1 MTNQTERKL
10 ARITGLRIEWISEP
24 GYMLGFDGIWMVVQT
39 GGKTPEE
46 AGKKFLRY
54 NLMRAGRVLLSQQH
68 CRCAHCD
75 GYKPL
80 QLDHITP
87 RSKSRDDRLENL
99 RMLCLECHNRRH
111 NLVQ

>member
-39 GGKTPEE
+39 QGRTPEE

-54 NLMRAGRVLLSQQH
+54 NLKRAGRVLLGQQH

-87 RSKSRDDRLENL
+87 RSQGRDDRLENL
-99 RMLCLECHNRRH
+99 RLLCLDCHNRRH
-111 NLVQ
+111 GLQ